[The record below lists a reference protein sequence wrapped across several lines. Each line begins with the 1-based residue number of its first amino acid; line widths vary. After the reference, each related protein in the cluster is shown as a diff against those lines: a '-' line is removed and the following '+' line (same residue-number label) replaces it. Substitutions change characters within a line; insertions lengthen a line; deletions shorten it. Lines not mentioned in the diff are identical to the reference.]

1 MDDEAKL
8 KHSKRLLQKHN
19 FLEKQ
24 KRLAKNYGIDLKD
37 DQVHRYQKMNLLN
50 CGDPKCIMCSNPR
63 KIFKEKTIKEKSF
76 EQTRS
81 WDE

>member
-19 FLEKQ
+19 HIEKQ
-24 KRLAKNYGIDLKD
+24 ARIGKAYGIKVDHDDL
-37 DQVHRYQKMNLLN
+37 HRYQKRNMLN
-50 CGDPKCIMCSNPR
+50 CGNPKCIMCSNPR
-63 KIFKEKTIKEKSF
+63 KVFKEKTIKEKSF
-76 EQTRS
+76 EQTKL